1 MRVIPAIDLMGG
13 QVVRLLRGNPADKTV
28 YSDDPLAVARRWED
42 DGADMLHIVDLDA
55 AIGGGSKGGRGGR
68 GGRGRGG
75 VGNLPI
81 VRDLCRLARVPVEIA
96 GGLRTEDAV
105 SSMLDSAPESRVVV
119 GTLAFAERAALRRLL
134 ERYGP
139 HRIVVSADH
148 SGGSI
153 VVDGWQRDT
162 GVPLLDGVASLV
174 RDGAREF
181 LLTDVGRDG
190 AMTGPDLDWLRRAC
204 AVPCASV
211 IASGGISSADDVGL
225 VRRAGAAGVV
235 LGRALYEGRVSVQE
249 AKRAACR

>member
-55 AIGGGSKGGRGGR
+55 AIGGARGA
-68 GGRGRGG
+68 
-75 VGNLPI
+75 GNLPI

-148 SGGSI
+148 SAGSI

-204 AVPCASV
+204 AVPRASV

>member
-1 MRVIPAIDLMGG
+1 MRW
-13 QVVRLLRGNPADKTV
+13 PADGRTTG
-28 YSDDPLAVARRWED
+28 PTC
-42 DGADMLHIVDLDA
+42 LHIVDLDA
-55 AIGGGSKGGRGGR
+55 TIGGGGGGRGA
-68 GGRGRGG
+68 
-75 VGNLPI
+75 GNLPI

-119 GTLAFAERAALRRLL
+119 GTLAFAERAALGRLL
-134 ERYGP
+134 DRYGP

-162 GVPLLDGVASLV
+162 GVPLLDGISSLV

-190 AMTGPDLDWLRRAC
+190 AMVGPDLDRLRQAC
-204 AVPCASV
+204 AVPSASV

-235 LGRALYEGRVSVQE
+235 LGRALYEGRVSIRE

>member
-55 AIGGGSKGGRGGR
+55 AIGGGGGGA
-68 GGRGRGG
+68 
-75 VGNLPI
+75 GNLPI

-204 AVPCASV
+204 AVPRASV

>member
-55 AIGGGSKGGRGGR
+55 AIGGGSKGGG
-68 GGRGRGG
+68 
-75 VGNLPI
+75 GNLPI

-153 VVDGWQRDT
+153 VVDGWRRDT

-204 AVPCASV
+204 AVPRASV

>member
-55 AIGGGSKGGRGGR
+55 AIGGGSKGGG
-68 GGRGRGG
+68 
-75 VGNLPI
+75 GNLPI

-162 GVPLLDGVASLV
+162 GVPLLDGVSSLV

-204 AVPCASV
+204 AVPRASV